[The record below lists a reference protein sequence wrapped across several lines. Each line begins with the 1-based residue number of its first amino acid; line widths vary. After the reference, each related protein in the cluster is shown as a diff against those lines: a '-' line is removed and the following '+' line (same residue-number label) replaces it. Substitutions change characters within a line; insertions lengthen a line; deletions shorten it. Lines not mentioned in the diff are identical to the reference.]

1 VRAVLACGALL
12 VCLAAGSLFLAS
24 RGDSGS
30 PAAAT
35 KPSAKATLSSR
46 SVLFGDTVE
55 ARVDLV
61 VPHRLASLAFR
72 GHPNFRPFRILAS
85 HVDRSDLGGG
95 LERVSLRYT
104 LACLSRHCLGAG
116 PSLRVRFGPTSF
128 SLPGGGRVSAVW
140 PPLLEVSRVQDVSHP
155 VTDGLNSGPVSIP
168 GLQPRSDFRQAL
180 GAAGGALVVLLAAW
194 LYVRLRIRRRVALA
208 ARQLSVLQTLL
219 SRVEEGLPED
229 VIYRQRHAL
238 DALAVELRHRHID
251 GSLVTRAER
260 LAWAPEEP
268 TPAEIRT
275 LCAQVRKLA
284 KT

>member
-1 VRAVLACGALL
+1 MKAVLACAALL

-30 PAAAT
+30 VAKVT

-46 SVLFGDTVE
+46 SVLFGDTVQ
-55 ARVDLV
+55 ARLDLV
-61 VPHRLASLAFR
+61 VPRGLAGLGFR
-72 GHPNFRPFRILAS
+72 GHPSFRPFRILSTNVA
-85 HVDRSDLGGG
+85 RTDLGGG
-95 LERVSLRYT
+95 LERISLRYT
-104 LACLSRHCLGAG
+104 LACLSPHCVSAG
-116 PSLRVRFGPTSF
+116 PSLRVQFSPTSL
-128 SLPGGGRVSAVW
+128 SIPGGSLRAEW
-140 PPLLEVSRVQDVSHP
+140 PPLLEVSRVQDVSAP
-155 VTDGLNSGPVSIP
+155 VTDGLDAGPATIP
-168 GLQPRSDFRQAL
+168 GLQPRSDFHQAL
-180 GAAGGALVVLLAAW
+180 GAAGAGLALLLATW
-194 LYVRLRIRRRVALA
+194 LYLRRRVRLRLELA
-208 ARQLSVLQTLL
+208 ARQLTVLQSLL

-275 LCAQVRKLA
+275 LVAQVRKVA